1 MTENTISKFEE
12 LLKLNVNDKVEKKK
26 SGKTELTYLSWAFAI
41 AEMEKAY
48 PEWEYNILEF
58 NGLPYQFDPSTGY
71 LVWTEIKAGGK
82 TKRMW
87 LPVMDGSNKAMKNT
101 VQEYFVKGWNDAPPT
116 KKTVEA
122 ATMFDI
128 NKTIM
133 RCLVKNIAMF
143 GIGLY
148 IYAGEDLPEGEE
160 VVKPKGN
167 DRGFMK
173 KEPSNSIADDQGM
186 KDLKAAKKEMT
197 LEEKKKKAEDFF
209 KKVKG
214 QFELCENLE
223 QVHEL
228 EKEHGVAIKSL
239 NKEEYGDI
247 YPTLLEA
254 IDFIKLGFAMKK
266 ESLKEKLA
274 YEASLPNQ

>member
-1 MTENTISKFEE
+1 MTEKTISKFEE

-26 SGKTELTYLSWAFAI
+26 SGKTELTYLSWAFAV

-87 LPVMDGSNKAMKNT
+87 LPVMDGSNKAMKNV

-116 KKTVEA
+116 KKIVEA

-148 IYAGEDLPEGEE
+148 IYAGEDLPESEE
-160 VVKPKGN
+160 KLE
-167 DRGFMK
+167 K
-173 KEPSNSIADDQGM
+173 KEAKKNAFGLSKNGDLASGADM
-186 KDLKAAKKEMT
+186 TETFAKAAQDFFAKTKKDVEDCGSLAEVQG
-197 LEEKKKKAEDFF
+197 LEEINKA
-209 KKVKG
+209 KITRLAKNYP
-214 QFELCENLE
+214 NL
-223 QVHEL
+223 HL
-228 EKEHGVAIKSL
+228 MLS
-239 NKEEYGDI
+239 
-247 YPTLLEA
+247 EA
-254 IDFIKLGFAMKK
+254 IDAVKLGFVG
-266 ESLKEKLA
+266 E
-274 YEASLPNQ
+274 

>member
-1 MTENTISKFEE
+1 MTEATISKFQE

-26 SGKTELTYLSWAFAI
+26 SGKTELTYLSWAFAV

-58 NGLPYQFDPSTGY
+58 NGLPYQFHPSTGY

-82 TKRMW
+82 AKRMW
-87 LPVMDGSNKAMKNT
+87 LPVMDGSNKAMKDV

-148 IYAGEDLPEGEE
+148 IYAGEDLPESEE
-160 VVKPKGN
+160 IVKPK
-167 DRGFMK
+167 
-173 KEPSNSIADDQGM
+173 KEPAKNAFGLSRDGDLASGAEMTETQKKVNQDDFAG
-186 KDLKAAKKEMT
+186 LKAIIENCGGIEELQTIWADKKNVAIVNKLKKYELSLHDLLVQAKDTM
-197 LEEKKKKAEDFF
+197 KAELT
-209 KKVKG
+209 KG
-214 QFELCENLE
+214 E
-223 QVHEL
+223 
-228 EKEHGVAIKSL
+228 
-239 NKEEYGDI
+239 
-247 YPTLLEA
+247 
-254 IDFIKLGFAMKK
+254 
-266 ESLKEKLA
+266 
-274 YEASLPNQ
+274 